1 MRLASVSG
9 AALGARP
16 ARGFRAGPGREV
28 EFPRPEDLFA
38 ALDGRQVTL
47 SRTKWRVEVY
57 SVVDKFGRRWIQL
70 ALNGQTKIMLTLR
83 LAAGAGARHVV
94 FVLSSW
100 LSNPSGSPDI
110 LNVA

>member
-1 MRLASVSG
+1 
-9 AALGARP
+9 
-16 ARGFRAGPGREV
+16 
-28 EFPRPEDLFA
+28 
-38 ALDGRQVTL
+38 
-47 SRTKWRVEVY
+47 
-57 SVVDKFGRRWIQL
+57 
-70 ALNGQTKIMLTLR
+70 MLTLR